1 MALTLLQYEEI
12 VTLLQR
18 VPGLTDLL
26 DDRSTVFA
34 DEVQRWLK
42 DCENALEQNRIPSV
56 SQVAA
61 HRAVLIEA
69 TRGVRL
75 KDVDFTGRPT
85 PRKVRDATATM
96 VLRETTELLN
106 TVIAER
112 QSVFA
117 EAERLSRQAVSV
129 ARAKGMMAD
138 AVDPTS
144 SPRRSGHCRNAWPR
158 TRTWPAW
165 PRTCSPSS
173 ARVTSSSSSTG
184 HGRRWSHEPRTD
196 LE

>member
-26 DDRSTVFA
+26 DDRATVYA

-69 TRGVRL
+69 TRGARL
-75 KDVDFTGRPT
+75 ADVDFTGRPT
-85 PRKVRDATATM
+85 PRKVRDATATL
-96 VLRETTELLN
+96 VLRETTDLLN

-129 ARAKGMMAD
+129 ARAKGLMAD
-138 AVDPTS
+138 ATDPTS
-144 SPRRSGHCRNAWPR
+144 LATALRSLPQRMAADSDLASVAAHLLALVGARDIVIFVDRAWE
-158 TRTWPAW
+158 T
-165 PRTCSPSS
+165 
-173 ARVTSSSSSTG
+173 
-184 HGRRWSHEPRTD
+184 
-196 LE
+196 LES